1 MAKPGKLGKPESW
14 KARKVE
20 SWKAGKLMER
30 HRKRKL
36 ESWKAVESLEK
47 ARKKRRISRLIGAKI
62 ANRIRVVVIKIS

>member
-1 MAKPGKLGKPESW
+1 MAKPGKPGKLERWKAKGKLESW
-14 KARKVE
+14 KAD
-20 SWKAGKLMER
+20 GKR